1 MAFDARALGA
11 QAMSDNRAYKARTGS
26 PYSSFAPRPPTMPAP
41 QQNLAPAQ
49 AQPQQWNGQNMS
61 GPNAKATTS
70 SPQLATLYGQQ
81 ANGTMAL
88 ANNGQNMGGPYAKA
102 NSPAPGLDA
111 FYNKAQ
117 AAFNNNG
124 YNMGGTNAL
133 PNSPAPS
140 LDRYFNQ
147 AKENMTGSNALPTT
161 SSPQLANLYGQFGQ
175 GPGAPPSTP
184 QIAPPS
190 SLPRPAWI
198 DTYLGS
204 DQARDRNLAINW
216 VTQNRTGQA
225 PNFVQPG
232 GRDFWEYQRRN
243 SGRG

>member
-11 QAMSDNRAYKARTGS
+11 QAMSDNRAYKARPGGA
-26 PYSSFAPRPPTMPAP
+26 YSSFAPRPPTMPAP
-41 QQNLAPAQ
+41 QQNLAPTQ
-49 AQPQQWNGQNMS
+49 AQPQQWNGQNMG
-61 GPNAKATTS
+61 GPNA
-70 SPQLATLYGQQ
+70 Q
-81 ANGTMAL
+81 ASVA
-88 ANNGQNMGGPYAKA
+88 
-102 NSPAPGLDA
+102 
-111 FYNKAQ
+111 
-117 AAFNNNG
+117 
-124 YNMGGTNAL
+124 
-133 PNSPAPS
+133 
-140 LDRYFNQ
+140 
-147 AKENMTGSNALPTT
+147 
-161 SSPQLANLYGQFGQ
+161 SPQLANLYAQQAAGTMKMPQNMGGPFAKPSQPAPALNAFYNQAQSAFGAGMGGTAQFGQ
-175 GPGAPPSTP
+175 GFPGGSPTGSLKGPATGGLSAGSYGQAMPQAPAAPTSTP
-184 QIAPPS
+184 QVAPPS